1 MCFKSTI
8 ISLLFLIAHTS
19 LSAAPI
25 CGQSGVWLQVLGSG
39 GPEVDDGRASSG
51 YVIWQ
56 AGRARLLI
64 DMGGGSLAQFEQSGA
79 SLNDLDAILLTH
91 LHVDHTNDLPA
102 LIKAS
107 FFTGRDRD
115 LPIYGPTGNQRMP
128 STTEFVQRLFGTDG
142 AFRYLQD
149 YLDGTGRYQLL
160 AEDVASEDGKITLV
174 MDKEKFKLS
183 AISVHHGPIPA
194 IAWRVDIADTSLVF
208 SGDMSNNRDVLWRLA
223 AQTDMLIAHH
233 AIPEQTNPVARS
245 LHMPP
250 SEIGK
255 IAARAK
261 VKRVVLSHR
270 MRRTFGKEYESRSII
285 RKHYR
290 GPVVFADDLQC
301 FAIKV
306 DEFALKP

>member
-19 LSAAPI
+19 LSAAPS
-25 CGQSGVWLQVLGSG
+25 CGQGGVWLQVLGSG

-64 DMGGGSLAQFEQSGA
+64 DMGGGSLARFEQSGA

-115 LPIYGPTGNQRMP
+115 LPIYGPTGNQLMP

-142 AFRYLQD
+142 AFRYLKD
-149 YLDGTGRYQLL
+149 YLDGTGRYRLL
-160 AEDVASEDGKITLV
+160 AEDVVSEDGKTTLV
-174 MDKEKFKLS
+174 IDKEKLKLS
-183 AISVHHGPIPA
+183 AIPVHHGPIPA

-261 VKRVVLSHR
+261 AKHVVLSHR
-270 MRRTFGKEYESRSII
+270 MRRTFGKESESLSII
-285 RKHYR
+285 RKHYQ

-301 FAIKV
+301 FAIK
-306 DEFALKP
+306 K